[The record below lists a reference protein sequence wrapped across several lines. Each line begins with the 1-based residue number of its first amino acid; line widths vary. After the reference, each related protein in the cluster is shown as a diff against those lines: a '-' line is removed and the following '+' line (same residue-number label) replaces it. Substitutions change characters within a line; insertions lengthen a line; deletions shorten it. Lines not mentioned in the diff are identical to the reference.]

1 MHDLG
6 YLVSSLGTLIGTL
19 ILAYQAWGKTKRNTT
34 QDEIREL
41 KSERD
46 EQKANAELYHQRWL
60 KAEAGNDELRK
71 KIDYLR
77 KKIEQYEKYH

>member
-6 YLVSSLGTLIGTL
+6 YLASSLGTLIGTL
-19 ILAYQAWGKTKRNTT
+19 ILAYQAWGKNKRNTT

-46 EQKANAELYHQRWL
+46 EQKANAELYRKRWL
-60 KAEAGNDELRK
+60 EAEKGNDELKRK
-71 KIDYLR
+71 NDYLR
-77 KKIEQYEKYH
+77 KKIERYERNN